1 MHDGSGKSF
10 VLLCYCAI
18 YCATGLSCKKSLR
31 SFQKVEIVEID
42 FCQSTLFLRYCFV
55 LQNLCSDNDGVSF
68 LSVIQRASGSKDAGS
83 ADIFKIGI
91 LSSMTALEWIQ
102 FQFKLVFK
110 VILRN
115 NKSSLVF

>member
-1 MHDGSGKSF
+1 M
-10 VLLCYCAI
+10 
-18 YCATGLSCKKSLR
+18 
-31 SFQKVEIVEID
+31 VEID
-42 FCQSTLFLRYCFV
+42 FRQSTPFLRYCFV

-68 LSVIQRASGSKDAGS
+68 LSVIQQASGSKDTGG
-83 ADIFKIGI
+83 ADIFEIGI
-91 LSSMTALEWIQ
+91 LNPMTALEWIQ